1 MFHRS
6 LLVLAASIA
15 IVIPV
20 GFFSSAASDDFCA
33 DAKLKSASVEHQM
46 ACFHSKVNKI
56 TNTQFAQLRKY
67 YSKDFQINRNLD
79 TDRELF
85 IDLNHYGINISDRS
99 ILDDSTIDL
108 CNDELTIAGQVFQN
122 LTPQCLLSKM
132 LHEYLILANRVGVT
146 NDFLE
151 AQTDII
157 LKSFESAVNV
167 YSQYL
172 LTYPVHLNYLD
183 IQERLEIFIDELKKS
198 TDILENIPNKF
209 ENATTTECQ

>member
-6 LLVLAASIA
+6 LLILAASIA
-15 IVIPV
+15 IIIPA
-20 GFFSSAASDDFCA
+20 GFFSSAASDNFCA
-33 DAKLKSASVEHQM
+33 DAKLRAASIEHQM

-56 TNTQFAQLRKY
+56 SNTQFAQLRKY
-67 YSKDFQINRNLD
+67 YSKEFQINRNLE
-79 TDRELF
+79 TDRDLF
-85 IDLNHYGINISDRS
+85 IDMGHYSIDSSDMS
-99 ILDDSTIDL
+99 ILDEATIDH
-108 CNDELTIAGQVFQN
+108 CNDKIKIAGQVFQN

-132 LHEYLILANRVGVT
+132 LHEYLILSNKVGIS

-151 AQTDII
+151 TQSDII
-157 LKSFESAVNV
+157 LMSFESAVNI

-183 IQERLEIFIDELKKS
+183 VQERLEIFIDELKKS
-198 TDILENIPNKF
+198 SNLLEKIPNKF